1 MYHTFV
7 ICDSFDN
14 FICINVHIICHESV
28 FNDNDVRVTEE
39 LLMPWFK

>member
-1 MYHTFV
+1 MTNTKGNMHRHDKKAV
-7 ICDSFDN
+7 
-14 FICINVHIICHESV
+14 CHESV